1 MTRKEKNGE
10 NEWMNENW
18 MRNATRGGGVPIYR
32 FVGDLLERD
41 VPLKY

>member
-1 MTRKEKNGE
+1 M
-10 NEWMNENW
+10 NEWKLNEKCHEG
-18 MRNATRGGGVPIYR
+18 RGGGPIYR